1 MRGKKLL
8 VLLISTG
15 LVLSAHAQE
24 IQARIT
30 INSSRVSSQID
41 KKVFQTLQTALHNF
55 LNNRKWT
62 NETFQQNEKINCN
75 FLLNINQAGDGNIYK
90 ASLTVQAARPVYNT
104 SYETPLINFM
114 DESVTF
120 KYVEYQQVEFNEN
133 RVGGSDGLASNLSA
147 TLAFYVYIILGLDFD
162 SFTLRGGDAYFQK
175 AQNIVNNS
183 PEGRDV
189 SGWRAFDGLR
199 NRYWLMENLTNNRYA
214 LIHDA
219 FYSYYR
225 LGMDFMYEN
234 EVAAR
239 TAILNTISL
248 LNTVNND
255 IPNSM
260 IIPFFFQG
268 KANEIVRVFRKAP
281 PEEKR
286 QAQEMLVRLD
296 ITNANLY
303 KQELR

>member
-1 MRGKKLL
+1 M
-8 VLLISTG
+8 
-15 LVLSAHAQE
+15 
-24 IQARIT
+24 
-30 INSSRVSSQID
+30 
-41 KKVFQTLQTALHNF
+41 
-55 LNNRKWT
+55 
-62 NETFQQNEKINCN
+62 
-75 FLLNINQAGDGNIYK
+75 LNINQAGDGNIYK

-219 FYSYYR
+219 LYSYYR

>member
-1 MRGKKLL
+1 
-8 VLLISTG
+8 
-15 LVLSAHAQE
+15 
-24 IQARIT
+24 
-30 INSSRVSSQID
+30 
-41 KKVFQTLQTALHNF
+41 
-55 LNNRKWT
+55 
-62 NETFQQNEKINCN
+62 
-75 FLLNINQAGDGNIYK
+75 
-90 ASLTVQAARPVYNT
+90 
-104 SYETPLINFM
+104 M
-114 DESVTF
+114 DEAITF
-120 KYVEYQQVEFNEN
+120 KYVEYQAIEFNEN
-133 RVGGSDGLASNLSA
+133 RISGSDGLAANLPA

-162 SFTLRGGDAYFQK
+162 SFTLRGGDQYFQK

-225 LGMDFMYEN
+225 LGLDFMYEN
-234 EVAAR
+234 ETQGR
-239 TAILNTISL
+239 TAILHTINL

-268 KANEIVRVFRKAP
+268 KSNEIVRVFKKAP

-286 QAQEMLVRLD
+286 QAQEMLVKLD

-303 KQELR
+303 KQELK

>member
-1 MRGKKLL
+1 MRGKWLL
-8 VLLISTG
+8 FPILLLGSYS
-15 LVLSAHAQE
+15 LSAQE
-24 IQARIT
+24 LVARIT
-30 INSSRVSSQID
+30 INSSRVSSQTD
-41 KKVFQTLQTALHNF
+41 KKVFQTLQTALNTF

-62 NETFQQNEKINCN
+62 QETFQSNERINCN
-75 FLLNINQAGDGNIYK
+75 FLLNITQATESNVYK

-120 KYVEYQQVEFNEN
+120 KYVEYQAIEFNEN
-133 RVGGSDGLASNLSA
+133 RISGSDALASNLPA
-147 TLAFYVYIILGLDFD
+147 TLAFYAYIILGLDFD
-162 SFTLRGGDAYFQK
+162 SFTLHGGDPYFQK

-199 NRYWLMENLTNNRYA
+199 NRYWLMENLTNNRYS
-214 LIHDA
+214 LVHDA
-219 FYSYYR
+219 LYSYYR
-225 LGMDFMYEN
+225 LGLDFMYEN
-234 EVAAR
+234 EAAGR
-239 TAILNTISL
+239 TAILNTITL

-268 KANEIVRVFRKAP
+268 KANELVRVFKKAP

-286 QAQEMLVRLD
+286 KAQEMLAKMD

-303 KQELR
+303 KQELK